1 MLQTSEAFQ
10 TNAGENN
17 MEENS
22 KEYYMVKAKEYETE
36 CHYLSEILR
45 KIISEIGWSNPT
57 VEALAR
63 AGYDAYKEK
72 RKSLTIEG
80 KKL

>member
-1 MLQTSEAFQ
+1 
-10 TNAGENN
+10 

-22 KEYYMVKAKEYETE
+22 KEHYMVKAKEYETE

-45 KIISEIGWSNPT
+45 KIISEIGWSNPNPT

-72 RKSLTIEG
+72 RKSLAIEG